1 MNAMLAAILSERT
14 HVDRHLKKNGCAL
27 FSSLSQIG
35 KEWQGEREGEKGGTR
50 EWESWLMGNAN
61 VGGGATD
68 RVVSCHCSSPSPSH
82 TSTPFLALS
91 VSLWAMSFDVLGI
104 ICLKC
109 VRAL

>member
-35 KEWQGEREGEKGGTR
+35 KGAGERAR
-50 EWESWLMGNAN
+50 ERESERAN
-61 VGGGATD
+61 GDCECGWGVKARQTELSAATA
-68 RVVSCHCSSPSPSH
+68 VALHS
-82 TSTPFLALS
+82 LALS
-91 VSLWAMSFDVLGI
+91 LSLSLRPMSFGVLGI
-104 ICLKC
+104 ICLNC